1 MRPKRGFGRGG
12 GRAPSERARLNMA
25 PTGAPKMAAPEA
37 QGVSGEDGGVPAKVP
52 RRGGQGP
59 SGPRA
64 AVRGAAGRMRGTAFS
79 NRKAPKAEEKGPS
92 GRPGTEDKKEA
103 AGRPAKGQGSPP
115 GGGAAASGGPFEKQP
130 LEVRHEAKPSPG
142 SQAWPQ
148 GGAKEQQAS
157 LPLQTKLGEAFPK
170 ALPAAGGGGGG
181 GGAAGKAPPKGSSSS
196 KPAPEATFTPTAA
209 GLRPKEDQDPE
220 MSEQL
225 KTLISQAIA
234 QGIATG
240 LQQQG
245 GGPAAATSL
254 PPAPRPSQAPPVKKK
269 DSLPGDGDPKDKGV
283 APNVSPFATLFCPS
297 VFKTLLQKAKITA
310 NLGADSAAAS
320 GSALGLAGTSGGSA
334 IESDEIPSTKLFLDV
349 VQREWTLPGV
359 GPITTCHEK
368 KFYNVD
374 QELSQALQPPAVD
387 APVAALMA
395 STVLPADPADD
406 LKGEDK
412 KAETTHRR
420 THQAAAW
427 AIKAANAAS
436 FFNRTTLLWL
446 HQMQARVPPDD
457 VRTHQDL
464 NKLIVAAEFSAD
476 ATLNT
481 IKFASRAIAASVIA
495 RRLLWL
501 RPWVAATRNKWKLAV
516 APFKGSKLFGDALDP
531 FLVETKD
538 GRKFLPSMHKRPK
551 PYPPPLF
558 PKHSSFQPTDV
569 ELEPTQPQRAYF
581 SRWDRQ
587 PDRQLDRHPDPDR
600 YPDRHPDLDRQPDRR
615 PDRQLDRLLDLD
627 IQTDRHPDR
636 QLDRHPDRYP
646 DRHPDPDRHGFRTRE
661 YYQVP
666 MPDPRAPMHRGPMP
680 ASGPPPRGLLGDAPN
695 DPRGGTLLSVTGD
708 VEPRGYLGPP
718 HQGPPMHHMPT
729 HDSRGLPP
737 HEMRGGPMG
746 EPRPLMG
753 EPRGPLMDGRGGRD
767 PRGMEPRV
775 MDGRGME
782 PRGMEPRGMEPRG
795 MEPRGMEPR
804 GMDGRGMEPR
814 GMEPRGMEPRGME
827 PRGMEPRGMDGRGME
842 PRGMDGRGM
851 EPPRG
856 MDTRGMEPP
865 RGMESRGPGMEPR
878 GPGPNP
884 RGPMTGPGPLN
895 MGATGPQGSRQVP
908 SMQGGAMGGGAVQSA
923 AQPGGFSPGQ
933 NQVTPQDHE
942 KAALI
947 MQVLQLTA
955 DQIAMLP
962 PEQRQSI
969 LILKEQIQKSTG
981 AP

>member
-636 QLDRHPDRYP
+636 QLDRYP

-661 YYQVP
+661 YYQ
-666 MPDPRAPMHRGPMP
+666 
-680 ASGPPPRGLLGDAPN
+680 
-695 DPRGGTLLSVTGD
+695 
-708 VEPRGYLGPP
+708 
-718 HQGPPMHHMPT
+718 
-729 HDSRGLPP
+729 
-737 HEMRGGPMG
+737 
-746 EPRPLMG
+746 
-753 EPRGPLMDGRGGRD
+753 GGRD